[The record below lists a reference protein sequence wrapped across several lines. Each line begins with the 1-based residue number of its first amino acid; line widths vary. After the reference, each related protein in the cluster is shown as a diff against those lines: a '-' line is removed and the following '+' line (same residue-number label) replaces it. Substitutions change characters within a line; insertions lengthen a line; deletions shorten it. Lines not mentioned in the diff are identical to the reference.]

1 MTDITKNIF
10 ILTSLLL
17 FSCGTKPTDSASSDQ
32 KTDSLTISKTTD
44 GENFNEFFERFTT
57 DSVFQME
64 RTIFPFRVIWMT
76 EDGETTHKT
85 EKENWIHSTFYYED
99 SYASRQV
106 DAYTQEIRQYSD
118 SVILEQRGV
127 DNGIYVDYK
136 FIKNNGKWILF
147 TGKDYSN

>member
-1 MTDITKNIF
+1 
-10 ILTSLLL
+10 
-17 FSCGTKPTDSASSDQ
+17 KPTDSRSSDK

-44 GENFNEFFERFTT
+44 GEDFNEFFERFTT

-64 RTIFPFRVIWMT
+64 RTKFPFRVVWMT
-76 EDGETTHKT
+76 EDRETTHET
-85 EKENWIHSTFYYED
+85 EKENWTHSTFYYED

-106 DAYTQEIRQYSD
+106 DAYTQKINQYPD
-118 SVILEQRGV
+118 SVVLEQRGV

-136 FIKNNGKWILF
+136 FIRDNGKWILF